1 MKKKTQK
8 PYWEMNTTELAEA
21 TREFDDPNYHPPALP
36 WTKEDTTLH
45 ERARR
50 KPGRPRKGLGSLTI
64 ALSIERGLLGRA
76 DRLAKKR
83 GISRAQLVAA
93 ALEGVITGKMKLP
106 TSQKTTSK
114 SRKSRAA

>member
-1 MKKKTQK
+1 MLSISRNSGVE
-8 PYWEMNTTELAEA
+8 PEA
-21 TREFDDPNYHPPALP
+21 ADPPALP
-36 WTKEDTTLH
+36 WTKEDAALH

-83 GISRAQLVAA
+83 GISRAQLFAE
-93 ALEGVITGKMKLP
+93 ALQGVINGKTKLP
-106 TSQKTTSK
+106 ETPK
-114 SRKSRAA
+114 SAAKARKSRAA

>member
-1 MKKKTQK
+1 MSQKTTK
-8 PYWEMNTTELAEA
+8 PYWEMNARELAEA
-21 TREFDDPNYHPPALP
+21 TKEFDDPNYDPPAVPVPAGELA
-36 WTKEDTTLH
+36 KLK
-45 ERARR
+45 RAMR
-50 KPGRPRKGLGSLTI
+50 KLGRPRKGLGSLTI

-106 TSQKTTSK
+106 APPKAVSK
-114 SRKSRAA
+114 ARKSRAA

>member
-1 MKKKTQK
+1 
-8 PYWEMNTTELAEA
+8 MNTAELAEA
-21 TREFDDPNYHPPALP
+21 TKEFDDPNYQPPALP
-36 WTKEDTTLH
+36 WTKKDKELLD
-45 ERARR
+45 RAMR

-64 ALSIERGLLGRA
+64 ALSIERGLLSRA

-106 TSQKTTSK
+106 APPKAVSK
-114 SRKSRAA
+114 ARKSRAE